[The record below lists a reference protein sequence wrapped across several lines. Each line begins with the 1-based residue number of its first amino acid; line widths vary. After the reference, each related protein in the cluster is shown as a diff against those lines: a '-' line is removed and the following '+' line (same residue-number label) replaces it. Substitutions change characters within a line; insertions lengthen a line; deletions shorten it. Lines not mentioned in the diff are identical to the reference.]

1 MLYGK
6 YMKTKK
12 NTTTLSEQLQNQM
25 IKIVERGKID
35 TSNTQI
41 PHTYLVWYRHF
52 NKKKWRGKTSL
63 MGPNLPS

>member
-25 IKIVERGKID
+25 IKIVERGKMD
-35 TSNTQI
+35 TSNTHI
-41 PHTYLVWYRHF
+41 HDL
-52 NKKKWRGKTSL
+52 
-63 MGPNLPS
+63 

>member
-25 IKIVERGKID
+25 IKIVERGKMD
-35 TSNTQI
+35 TPNTHI
-41 PHTYLVWYRHF
+41 PHTYLVWYRYF
-52 NKKKWRGKTSL
+52 NKKK
-63 MGPNLPS
+63 